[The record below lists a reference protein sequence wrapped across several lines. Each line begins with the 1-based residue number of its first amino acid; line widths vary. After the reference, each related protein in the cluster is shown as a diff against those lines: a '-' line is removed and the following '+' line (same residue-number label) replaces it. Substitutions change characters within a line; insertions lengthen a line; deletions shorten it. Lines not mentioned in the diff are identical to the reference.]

1 MGNHRADRRTSAPTR
16 SVTPAQ
22 GGRRKATRRA
32 ATPKHPLTGLPI
44 LPTVAGSVAVAV
56 AAGGAMSDQAVA
68 SSDVSTAKLNRLSAV
83 ALAPALGDRAMAISR
98 DSDRIAEE
106 DAAQAELKDQVTEDA
121 AARTATLE
129 QLALS
134 AGRQARKLKLN
145 QWFLPVAPVDYHL
158 TARFGSGGGLWAHGH
173 TGLDFAGDTGSDI
186 MAVANGT
193 ITEVGWAGAYGN
205 RTIETL
211 EDGTEIWYCHQTSTL
226 VNVGD
231 VVHGGEHIGELGS
244 TGNTTGPHLHL
255 EVRPGGG
262 NPIDPFTALVYHGLH
277 P

>member
-1 MGNHRADRRTSAPTR
+1 M
-16 SVTPAQ
+16 
-22 GGRRKATRRA
+22 
-32 ATPKHPLTGLPI
+32 
-44 LPTVAGSVAVAV
+44 
-56 AAGGAMSDQAVA
+56 
-68 SSDVSTAKLNRLSAV
+68 STAKLNRLSAV

-106 DAAQAELKDQVTEDA
+106 DAAQAEAQRPSDRRRCGAHRHLGATGTFG
-121 AARTATLE
+121 RTPSPQA
-129 QLALS
+129 QAQPVVLAGCPCRLS
-134 AGRQARKLKLN
+134 PHCSIR
-145 QWFLPVAPVDYHL
+145 
-158 TARFGSGGGLWAHGH
+158 LWWRALVHGH

-231 VVHGGEHIGELGS
+231 VVHGGEHIGEMGS